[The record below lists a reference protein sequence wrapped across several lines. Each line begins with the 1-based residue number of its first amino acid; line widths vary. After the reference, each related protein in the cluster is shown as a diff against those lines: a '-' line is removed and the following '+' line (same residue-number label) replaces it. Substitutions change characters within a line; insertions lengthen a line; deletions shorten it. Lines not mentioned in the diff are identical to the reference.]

1 MLHHT
6 ESCTL
11 YLCHS
16 CVFHRVC
23 VWLPGVVVTSRVPS
37 SLRPG
42 ECVWGE
48 SCPWLSWTQMCWTA
62 CTRWDASETESSSHV
77 ICNVKSKSFFFFS
90 FNPDCICGM
99 METPCLKMYIMRL
112 WCGIIWHCVERCFYY
127 FVYSF
132 YIHRGACIQNG
143 QKEQKYQIHITP
155 HTVLTAIKKRW

>member
-1 MLHHT
+1 MKHLFTVKLHHT
-6 ESCTL
+6 KSCTL

-23 VWLPGVVVTSRVPS
+23 ARLPGVVVTSRVPS

-77 ICNVKSKSFFFFS
+77 ICNVKSKSFFSS
-90 FNPDCICGM
+90 FLSALTVFVAGWILLVLKCILWGYSVVSSGIV
-99 METPCLKMYIMRL
+99 LKGVSTILSTLFTFIEEHAYKTGKKSKNIKYI
-112 WCGIIWHCVERCFYY
+112 
-127 FVYSF
+127 
-132 YIHRGACIQNG
+132 
-143 QKEQKYQIHITP
+143 
-155 HTVLTAIKKRW
+155 